1 MGGGNVARNYIKA
14 AADCGIDKQGQDMLG
29 IEATRL
35 NAMLF
40 ALILARNGLRS
51 INVRNIFEVHP
62 YFLEQYQV
70 IVTVGTIPGHTTD
83 RVAVQCASKF
93 YSDSV
98 INVTEVGYIY
108 DKDPKKHSDAKVI
121 ERVKGSELINK
132 WGLEHRPGMN
142 LPIEPRAVQEAL
154 EHKIKIYVIG
164 QFIEDLEKNYN
175 EEWLQR
181 NINIT

>member
-35 NAMLF
+35 DAMLF

-70 IVTVGTIPGHTTD
+70 IVTGGTIPGHTTD

-98 INVTEVGYIY
+98 INVT
-108 DKDPKKHSDAKVI
+108 S
-121 ERVKGSELINK
+121 
-132 WGLEHRPGMN
+132 
-142 LPIEPRAVQEAL
+142 
-154 EHKIKIYVIG
+154 
-164 QFIEDLEKNYN
+164 
-175 EEWLQR
+175 WLHL
-181 NINIT
+181 